1 MKTIYTKTDRLF
13 DTANTI
19 FLLLILLSIIYPLYF
34 VLIASFSDPNLVFR
48 GKVWL
53 IPKGLNL
60 DGYAAIIAETRIWS
74 GYANTIFYTVAGS
87 FFNVVLTLSLAYPLS
102 QRNFAWKKALMI
114 FLFIA
119 MYFSGGLIPTY
130 LLIKGLGLLNTRFAI
145 IFVGGVSVF
154 NVIITRTFLQSTIPE
169 SLYESAAM
177 EGCGHLRYFFAIILP
192 LSKPILAVLFLFYGV
207 GQWNDYF
214 KGLIYL
220 KDNSMYPLQ
229 LHLRDILLKIETAA
243 NALSYTTEDLI
254 EAVELETLIKY
265 GTIIVS
271 SLPLLI
277 LYPFLQKYFTQGMMI
292 GSMKG

>member
-1 MKTIYTKTDRLF
+1 MKAIYTKPDRLF

-243 NALSYTTEDLI
+243 NALSYSTEDLI